1 MAYTTVDK
9 SSSYFKAKTYT
20 GDESGQT
27 ITVGFQ
33 PDFTWIKTRDAAYNH
48 QLVDAVRGN
57 TKYLK
62 SNANDAENT
71 STNAV
76 TGFVSSG
83 FTLGADTNAWVNQNS
98 KNIISW
104 NWKAGGG
111 QGSSNT
117 DGSINTTYTSANT
130 TSGFS
135 ISTYTGTG
143 ANATVGHGLGVAPKM
158 ILMKNISTTSSWI
171 VYHESIGNTKS
182 LALDSTAVED
192 ASSVFFNNTSPT
204 SSVFSLGNS
213 NANASGD
220 TCIAYCFAEKTGFS
234 KFGLYEANGN
244 ADGPFCYLGFRPSVI
259 ILKGKGIARNW
270 TTWDDARDIDNPH
283 WNYIYP
289 NLDQNGTNIA
299 HGASGSYAIDFLSN
313 GFKIRNTDD
322 KFNGSGQGYIYMA
335 FGQTLVGSNNQ
346 PSNAK

>member
-9 SSSYFKAKTYT
+9 SSSNFKAKTYT

-33 PDFTWIKTRDAAYNH
+33 PDFTWIKTRDAAYNN

-62 SNANDAENT
+62 SNATDAENT

-98 KNIISW
+98 KNIVSW
-104 NWKAGGG
+104 NWKANGA
-111 QGSSNT
+111 GSANT
-117 DGSINTTYTSANT
+117 DGSINTTATSANT
-130 TSGFS
+130 TAGFS
-135 ISTYTGTG
+135 ICQYTGTG
-143 ANATVGHGLGVAPKM
+143 SAATVGHGLGAVPKM
-158 ILMKNISTTSSWI
+158 MLVKKTSGSESWG
-171 VYHESIGNTKS
+171 VYHHSIGNTKF
-182 LALDSTAVED
+182 LQLNTTGVEGT
-192 ASSVFFNNTSPT
+192 SSGFWNDTTPT
-204 SSVFSLGNS
+204 SSVFSIKSDGGT
-213 NANASGD
+213 NASGQ
-220 TCIAYCFAEKTGFS
+220 TYIAYCFAEKTGFS
-234 KFGLYEANGN
+234 KFGLYEGNGN
-244 ADGPFCYLGFRPSVI
+244 ANGPFVYLGFRPSVI